1 MEITRDHV
9 AKILRRAGYGDLA
22 ELAESSL
29 PDPVELDHLAAFVQ
43 PHGVTRDELISRLG
57 GSP

>member
-1 MEITRDHV
+1 MEYTRDHV
-9 AKILRRAGYGDLA
+9 TRVLRRAGYWDLA

-29 PDPVELDHLAAFVQ
+29 PDRVELDQLAEFLQ
-43 PHGVTRDELISRLG
+43 PHGVTHDELIGGLG

>member
-1 MEITRDHV
+1 MEYTRDHITR
-9 AKILRRAGYGDLA
+9 ILRQAGLPEIA

-29 PDPVELDHLAAFVQ
+29 PDPVELDQVAAFLQ
-43 PHGVTRDELISRLG
+43 PYGVTHDELISRYG

>member
-1 MEITRDHV
+1 MQFTRDHV
-9 AKILRRAGYGDLA
+9 ASVLRKAGYRDLA

-29 PDPVELDHLAAFVQ
+29 PDPVELDRVAEFLQ
-43 PHGVTRDELISRLG
+43 PHGVTHDELISQLG

>member
-1 MEITRDHV
+1 MEYTRDHITKV
-9 AKILRRAGYGDLA
+9 LRKAGYGELA

-29 PDPVELDHLAAFVQ
+29 PEVVELDQAAAFLQ
-43 PHGVTRDELISRLG
+43 PHGVTHDELISRIG